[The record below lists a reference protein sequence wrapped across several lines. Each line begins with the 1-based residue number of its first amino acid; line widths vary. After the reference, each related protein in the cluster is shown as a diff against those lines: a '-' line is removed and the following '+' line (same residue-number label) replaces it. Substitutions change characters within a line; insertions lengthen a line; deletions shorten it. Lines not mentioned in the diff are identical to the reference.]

1 MTYKEAKE
9 ILDNLDKKPY
19 PKLEYISKNTIYAK
33 TLYDDFAGKNGE
45 LSAITQYIYEH
56 INNKSNK
63 DISKIMLD
71 VAIVEMRHLSMVGD
85 LIQKLGLNAK
95 YIDSNLEA
103 WNSNS
108 VSYITGNIKEIML
121 YNINAEREAIKGYK
135 KAIMRTRNIYIQKF
149 FNRIILDE
157 KSHIEIFTRIMNEN

>member
-56 INNKSNK
+56 INNKSK
-63 DISKIMLD
+63 KI
-71 VAIVEMRHLSMVGD
+71 
-85 LIQKLGLNAK
+85 
-95 YIDSNLEA
+95 
-103 WNSNS
+103 
-108 VSYITGNIKEIML
+108 
-121 YNINAEREAIKGYK
+121 
-135 KAIMRTRNIYIQKF
+135 
-149 FNRIILDE
+149 
-157 KSHIEIFTRIMNEN
+157 